1 MTWKKLLLIAAVAG
15 AFTFAAAP
23 KSDAGVRVG
32 IGIGLPVAYPAY
44 GYPYYPYYGY
54 PYGYGPYYPYGY
66 YPGFYSSGVV
76 FSRPV
81 AVFHNGRHVV
91 HHRHRPH
98 R

>member
-23 KSDAGVRVG
+23 QTDAGVRVG
-32 IGIGLPVAYPAY
+32 IGIGLPVGYPAY
-44 GYPYYPYYGY
+44 GYPYYPYGY
-54 PYGYGPYYPYGY
+54 PYAYAPYYPYGY
-66 YPGFYSSGVV
+66 YPGFYGSTVV

-81 AVFHNGRHVV
+81 SVVHRGHPRVV
-91 HHRHRPH
+91 HHHHRPH